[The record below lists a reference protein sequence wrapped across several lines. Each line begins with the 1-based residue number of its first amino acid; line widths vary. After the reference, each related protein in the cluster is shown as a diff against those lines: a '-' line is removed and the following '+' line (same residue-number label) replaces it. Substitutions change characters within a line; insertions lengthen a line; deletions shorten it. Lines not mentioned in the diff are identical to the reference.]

1 MENLHGKRILKM
13 IDWLVNRI
21 FRWDPLRKAVF
32 DEVRLYQSVDRSLWE
47 YEKEGPTNL
56 TWSEGDRWYG
66 WTYNNNAKR
75 YYFDDIGNESLMGL
89 WEDQWLREADDLD
102 PEKKINAWAGEQI
115 KIAKETG
122 EVPF

>member
-1 MENLHGKRILKM
+1 MVNLHGKRIQKM

-32 DEVRLYQSVDRSLWE
+32 DEVRLYQSVDRSMWE

-56 TWSEGDRWYG
+56 TWAEGDRWYG
-66 WTYNNNAKR
+66 WTYNKSNNR

-89 WEDQWLREADDLD
+89 WEDQWKRESST
-102 PEKKINAWAGEQI
+102 P
-115 KIAKETG
+115 
-122 EVPF
+122 

>member
-1 MENLHGKRILKM
+1 M

-32 DEVRLYQSVDRSLWE
+32 DEVRLYQSVDRSVWE
-47 YEKEGPTNL
+47 HEKEGPTNL
-56 TWSEGDRWYG
+56 TWAEGDRWYG
-66 WTYNNNAKR
+66 WTYNSNAKR

-89 WEDQWLREADDLD
+89 WEDQWAREENDAD

-115 KIAKETG
+115 NISKVTG